1 MHNFF
6 NHEFFLNL
14 YFLTS
19 NTKTRTSIKG
29 IKTVIIKKERKNPKY
44 QTMKNMCK
52 QIFMVQLY
60 IRRAHDAM
68 TLFINQKRAR
78 ITVKVWVRVQIR
90 VYTFYNQKRARIT
103 VAV

>member
-1 MHNFF
+1 MIGQLVLKLFYAKFF
-6 NHEFFLNL
+6 NHEFVCFQ
-14 YFLTS
+14 FLTS

-29 IKTVIIKKERKNPKY
+29 IKTVIIKKERKNAKY

-52 QIFMVQLY
+52 QIFMVQLS

-78 ITVKVWVRVQIR
+78 ITV
-90 VYTFYNQKRARIT
+90 T
-103 VAV
+103 V